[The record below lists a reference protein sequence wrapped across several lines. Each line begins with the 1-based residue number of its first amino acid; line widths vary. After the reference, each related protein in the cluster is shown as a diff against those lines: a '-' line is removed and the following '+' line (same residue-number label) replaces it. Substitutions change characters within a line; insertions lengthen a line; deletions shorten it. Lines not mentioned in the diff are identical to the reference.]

1 MQINDD
7 GGSGSASCN
16 PTVKPEETGS
26 DISTDNFNSLT
37 GSVSMNVPMGIPR
50 TSQQAPTTD
59 GIQPLPSNVINK
71 QPSSMEVNIFIN

>member
-16 PTVKPEETGS
+16 PTVKSDETGS
-26 DISTDNFNSLT
+26 DMNTDNFNSLT
-37 GSVSMNVPMGIPR
+37 GTVPMNVSMGIPR
-50 TSQQAPTTD
+50 TTQQAPTTD

-71 QPSSMEVNIFIN
+71 QPSSMEVC